1 MGVAKKP
8 YESPRSIHLRS
19 NESLG
24 SAKIIRI
31 VSMSIIST
39 GHRRTAYPYKATQR
53 AQCQRLLHTTG
64 FSDVSVGWEL
74 DSRGSIWVPWNR
86 RLQGLAQ
93 PSDDAGHVASTSIAA
108 TASAWRAHRRHP
120 HNVAFDQLQCV
131 QSREQLRGAR
141 ETLEAAHGPDA
152 CLHVAMIPLAAIGRD
167 HEVVEPRG
175 RV

>member
-1 MGVAKKP
+1 GGRAGD
-8 YESPRSIHLRS
+8 SPGGRAPPAAAHRATLAGALSPTWAERS
-19 NESLG
+19 G
-24 SAKIIRI
+24 
-31 VSMSIIST
+31 
-39 GHRRTAYPYKATQR
+39 
-53 AQCQRLLHTTG
+53 G

-108 TASAWRAHRRHP
+108 PASAWRAHRRHP

-141 ETLEAAHGPDA
+141 ETLEAAQGPDA

-167 HEVVEPRG
+167 HEVGEPRG
-175 RV
+175 